1 MKSYVRLLK
10 FTALIK
16 SEITRKIGISL
27 IISVTYIIQA
37 FSMAKAVTVVF
48 QDGDAKLVVPFALT
62 AIVCIFLRGLCSRF
76 LDGYNKVVGAKIKNK
91 IRLLVFDKILHLG
104 PGYLGDKR
112 SGRIQS
118 LVLDGIESLEP
129 FLVHYVPQMISIC
142 VTALGIAIYLAFLD
156 GPTGTIA
163 IVSVI
168 LCMVIPYLT
177 VPMVWNSIVSYWN
190 SYAVLNAQYIDSIQG
205 MPTLMAFHASY
216 ARGEKLAEE
225 AHDFYTK
232 QIRNTSFSLMDSA
245 VMLLMTSI
253 AASVT
258 AAVAAYRTGGGYIP
272 VTTITTFL
280 FLAAECARP
289 LGELNNAWHSSF
301 LGLSTAEE
309 IFQIIDTELMTE
321 EKAHGNSSAMENG
334 LPGINFENVSFL
346 YPTGTDKA
354 LKNVSLQIKP
364 GQKAAIVGRSGS
376 GKSTMLN
383 LLLRFY
389 EVTSGKIL
397 INGVDLSE
405 YDLEYLR
412 SKIGVVFQDT
422 YLFNDTVLENIRMAN
437 PIAEKEAVIEAAKAA
452 GAHEFI
458 SELSKGYDTILG
470 ERGVN
475 LSGGERQRIS
485 IARAILKD
493 APLLILDEATSSV
506 DAKSE
511 ALIQNTMDRLAKGK
525 TSIVIAHRLSTVQNA
540 DVIFVLEKGKL
551 AESGTHE
558 TLLAA
563 NGPYAEL
570 VRAQTKEGSY
580 E

>member
-1 MKSYVRLLK
+1 
-10 FTALIK
+10 
-16 SEITRKIGISL
+16 
-27 IISVTYIIQA
+27 
-37 FSMAKAVTVVF
+37 
-48 QDGDAKLVVPFALT
+48 
-62 AIVCIFLRGLCSRF
+62 
-76 LDGYNKVVGAKIKNK
+76 
-91 IRLLVFDKILHLG
+91 
-104 PGYLGDKR
+104 
-112 SGRIQS
+112 
-118 LVLDGIESLEP
+118 
-129 FLVHYVPQMISIC
+129 
-142 VTALGIAIYLAFLD
+142 
-156 GPTGTIA
+156 
-163 IVSVI
+163 
-168 LCMVIPYLT
+168 MVIPYLT

-570 VRAQTKEGSY
+570 VRAQTKEGSH